1 MKSIKYSRTTVVNIL
16 LMLATLVLSTAT
28 HADNGANTYYVL
40 NPRLSSS
47 TLNVV
52 SLSDDNKIVAGNT
65 TLTLNRNESGIIPG
79 ADLVAGTRI
88 TGTGAFSAGSTLST
102 TDSPVPAGFA
112 GTRFALPRTRPTS
125 RNATPSLKYL
135 YHLLSPEGNATV
147 RIINGT
153 DTQTLAL
160 TQGQVQTFD
169 TGSNSRLAAGINGR
183 LSISVES
190 DRPILLVHEASSIA
204 TGRASDVYPVAPAAK
219 ELWGVRSGSVTV
231 GALEDATTLKVYADD
246 GSRAVYTLN
255 AGEGK
260 SISLNS
266 TGNNAQG
273 AGSALHIISDK
284 PVSAVQFGDGD
295 GGEASAFLSRPMLA
309 THLGI
314 ATDSQYIAI
323 ACTRSNTRI
332 RLRQN
337 NQADQIRFCNGN
349 EKSPGK
355 VFFGSTT
362 NGVQI
367 AAGSTVEA
375 NAPIFAIVE
384 DRVTNAEH
392 NVFGLLEE
400 TSAYYVLNPRL
411 SNGELHV
418 VSLVNN
424 NTIQAGNTL
433 LSLNRHESGVIPS
446 ADLSQGTRISGSGPF
461 SAGSEVN
468 GTDTPPPANLAG
480 KQFVIPY
487 VPFLHSYNLLSPHGD
502 ANVQIANGNS
512 TPQNIALTQG
522 NVLNVPGGFF
532 NTAATLITSDL
543 PILVVY
549 RGGRNAFSTNFTYP
563 VPPATETLR
572 GVNTSTTIIAAQ
584 QVNTTVTVYASNGEP
599 STFVLDAGGRKI
611 IRRPAT
617 LSAQGQG
624 PGLYIVAD
632 KPIAAVQLADGD
644 GREITAYLS
653 DAHLA
658 NHYSIPVD
666 SQYVAITCGQ
676 PNTLIRLRSTT
687 GVTQEQ
693 LCSANGSTP
702 GKAYFGS
709 TTNGVNIS
717 AGSIIESTQPI
728 YLITETSAS
737 NDEHNLFGRAGSIEA
752 FDANAYYIV
761 NPNIS
766 QDSLSVVSLTDN
778 NSIFAG
784 NTQLT
789 LDINQ
794 SGIIP
799 GSDLTPG
806 TRLSGSGA
814 FSAASAANGTDSPVP
829 ATLAGTRF
837 AIPHIRAEH
846 TYYMLSPYSDAVVN
860 ISAGA
865 SASQTVT
872 LTQGQMQA
880 VDAGAEILSA
890 VISSDNPIL
899 IVHEGTRNNGAPLDV
914 YPVVPATTEL
924 WGVQTRNAWI
934 GAVEDNTTVTVYSD
948 TADPQVYTLNAG
960 DIQLNVSTD
969 LNTQG
974 DGLALHI
981 VADKPIAAVQSADG
995 DGVETTAFLDR
1006 KHLATHIGIP
1016 VDSQYISV
1024 ICTEPNTI
1032 VRLSDGEF
1040 VDEERCSASSDGT
1053 QPASVFFGSTTN
1065 GANISSSA
1073 IIEASKPV
1081 YTILES
1087 SAANDEHN
1095 IFGRLGN
1102 DFVLLADIEKPPVPD
1117 PQPDGYTDTGTPL
1130 TLQAGRAAR
1139 AVNTLGMFTLTNRPE
1154 LTILGSGNSAAG
1166 SDDEWNETAVRHVLR
1181 TFAFGGLGVREA
1193 QITQW
1198 AAMSP
1203 QDAIKEI
1210 LNFDESNPLLAPID
1224 PLDDTWMQ
1232 GGTLAAA
1239 ADFWGS
1245 DDSGNTTPQPLR
1257 TLFTA
1262 SVPDQNVGGPSR
1274 NEARFYWHRLVLTPG
1289 MNPFRQYIGLWET
1302 NYHLAVIGPAGD
1314 IRRKLHFYDAIMN
1327 AHASQTSYDQVL
1339 ATAAKAPAV
1348 ALHYGHIRSTYTGG
1362 TCNRCNEDF
1371 AREFHQLYFGIVGEA
1386 DPDYYENVT
1395 IKNSSLAFTGQTILN
1410 QPDLGYFNSATNFR
1424 SDLHFQGP
1432 VEIHHRI
1439 VGGYDMSERLDAM
1452 AAIDIEEPESL
1463 NNLPVIIISGLAD
1476 ENMPEWKKQ
1485 ELRHAWA
1492 TMGRKDFLT
1501 FIRNYAISDLFHFGK
1516 RVFHPN
1522 VFSREVSLAAKAV
1535 RSDAV
1540 KYFFVRAN
1548 GTADR
1553 NLFTRISAAQR
1564 LALFLPEK
1572 GVFGHRTGLEDA
1584 ASTTSYATHFNRI
1597 AQVRSYQSNQGID
1610 WSKFIPPDSGGGW
1623 TAEGLALWFWN
1634 DFYPGE
1640 TDNGFDPLVRANL
1653 LSLLATSQDLARLAE
1668 NRGIAGVSED
1678 TVITEDLLA
1687 SNTALAALVE
1697 SLATTTIDLTDSTA
1711 ENIVALAMNFI
1722 AVTPHA
1728 FADF

>member
-1 MKSIKYSRTTVVNIL
+1 MKNIKYSGTSVVNIL
-16 LMLATLVLSTAT
+16 LMLAALVLPTTA
-28 HADNGANTYYVL
+28 HADNGVDTYYVL
-40 NPRLSSS
+40 NPRLNNS
-47 TLNVV
+47 TLEVV
-52 SLSDDNKIVAGNT
+52 SLADDNKIVAGNT
-65 TLTLNRNESGIIPG
+65 TLTLNKNESGTIPG
-79 ADLVAGTRI
+79 VDLIAGTRI
-88 TGTGAFSAGSTLST
+88 TGTGAFSAGSTLRA
-102 TDSPVPAGFA
+102 TDSPVPAGFG
-112 GTRFALPRTRPTS
+112 GTRFALPRTRPTPG
-125 RNATPSLKYL
+125 NATPSLKYL

-147 RIINGT
+147 RIINGA
-153 DTQTLAL
+153 DIQTLTL

-169 TGSNSRLAAGINGR
+169 TGTSSRLASGTGR

-190 DRPILLVHEASSIA
+190 DLPIFLVHEASSIA
-204 TGRASDVYPVAPAAK
+204 TGRASDVYPVAPAAR
-219 ELWGVRSGSVTV
+219 ELWGVRSGSVIV
-231 GALEDATTLKVYADD
+231 GALENTTTLKVYGDD

-255 AGEGK
+255 AGEGRN
-260 SISLNS
+260 ISLNN

-273 AGSALHIISDK
+273 AGSALHIVSDK
-284 PVSAVQFGDGD
+284 PVSVVQFGDGD

-337 NQADQIRFCNGN
+337 NQPDQIRFCSGG
-349 EKSPGK
+349 KKLPGK

-367 AAGSTVEA
+367 AAGSTIEA

-384 DRVTNAEH
+384 DRATNAEH

-433 LSLNRHESGVIPS
+433 LSLNRHESGVIPA

-461 SAGSEVN
+461 SAGSEID
-468 GTDTPPPANLAG
+468 GTDSPPPANLAG

-502 ANVQIANGNS
+502 ANVQITNGNS
-512 TPQNIALTQG
+512 APQNIALTQG
-522 NVLNVPGGFF
+522 NVLDVPGGFF
-532 NTAATLITSDL
+532 NTAATVITSDL

-549 RGGRNAFSTNFTYP
+549 RGGRNTSSTNFTYP
-563 VPPATETLR
+563 VPPATKTLR
-572 GVNTSTTIIAAQ
+572 GVNTSTTVIAAQ
-584 QVNTTVTVYASNGEP
+584 LDNTTVTVYASSGEP
-599 STFVLDAGGRKI
+599 TTFVLNAGERKL
-611 IRRPAT
+611 IRRPPASST
-617 LSAQGQG
+617 QGQG
-624 PGLYIVAD
+624 PGLYIVANR
-632 KPIAAVQLADGD
+632 PVAAVQLADGD
-644 GREITAYLS
+644 GNEITAYLS
-653 DAHLA
+653 DTHLA

-666 SQYVAITCGQ
+666 SQYIAITCGQ

-687 GVTQEQ
+687 GVTHEQ

-709 TTNGVNIS
+709 ATNGVNIN

-728 YLITETSAS
+728 YLITEASAT
-737 NDEHNLFGRAGSIEA
+737 NDEHNLFGQVGSIEA
-752 FDANAYYIV
+752 FDANTYYIV
-761 NPNIS
+761 SPNIS
-766 QDSLSVVSLTDN
+766 PNSLSVVSLTDN
-778 NSIFAG
+778 NIIFAG

-789 LDINQ
+789 LNINQ

-837 AIPHIRAEH
+837 AIPHIRGQH
-846 TYYMLSPYSDAVVN
+846 TYHMLSPYSDAVVN
-860 ISAGA
+860 ISAGV
-865 SASQTVT
+865 SGSQTIT
-872 LTQGQMQA
+872 LTQGQMQS
-880 VDAGAEILSA
+880 VNAGTETLSA
-890 VISSDNPIL
+890 VINSDNPIL
-899 IVHEGTRNNGAPLDV
+899 IVHESTRNNGTPRDV

-924 WGVQTRNAWI
+924 WGMQTRNAWI

-948 TADPQVYTLNAG
+948 TASPQVYTLNAG
-960 DIQLNVSTD
+960 DIQLNLSTD
-969 LNTQG
+969 LNNQG

-981 VADKPIAAVQSADG
+981 IADKPIAAVQSADG
-995 DGVETTAFLDR
+995 DGIETTAFLDR
-1006 KHLATHIGIP
+1006 EHLATHIGIP

-1024 ICTEPNTI
+1024 ICTEPDTI

-1040 VDEERCSASSDGT
+1040 VDEEHCSASSDGT
-1053 QPASVFFGSTTN
+1053 QPASVYFGSTTNN

-1073 IIEASKPV
+1073 IIETSKPV
-1081 YTILES
+1081 YILLET

-1095 IFGRLGN
+1095 VFGRLGN
-1102 DFVLLADIEKPPVPD
+1102 DFALLADIEKPDEPD
-1117 PQPDGYTDTGTPL
+1117 PQPDGYTDAGTPL
-1130 TLQAGRAAR
+1130 ALQNGRGAR
-1139 AVNTLGMFTLTNRPE
+1139 TVNTLGMFTLTNTSNP
-1154 LTILGSGNSAAG
+1154 TILGSGNISAG

-1181 TFAFGGLGVREA
+1181 TFAFGGLGVRDE
-1193 QITQW
+1193 QVTIW
-1198 AAMSP
+1198 AAMPP

-1245 DDSGNTTPQPLR
+1245 DDSGNTTPQSLR
-1257 TLFTA
+1257 AQFTA
-1262 SVPDQNVGGPSR
+1262 SVPDLGGNTSIR
-1274 NEARFYWHRLVLTPG
+1274 NESRFYWHRLALTPG

-1302 NYHLAVIGPAGD
+1302 NYHLAVAGPTGD
-1314 IRRKLHFYDAIMN
+1314 IRRKLHFYDVVMT
-1327 AHASQTSYDQVL
+1327 AHASQLSYDQVL
-1339 ATAAKAPAV
+1339 ATAARAPAV
-1348 ALHYGHIRSTYTGG
+1348 ALHYGHIRSSFVDGV
-1362 TCNRCNEDF
+1362 CNSCNEDF

-1386 DPDYYENVT
+1386 DPDYFENVT
-1395 IKNSSLAFTGQTILN
+1395 IKNSSLAFTGQRLIN
-1410 QPDLGYFNSATNFR
+1410 QPDLGYFNTLVNFR

-1439 VGGYDMSERLDAM
+1439 AGGYDMSERLDAM
-1452 AAIDIEEPESL
+1452 ASIDIEEPESL
-1463 NNLPVIIISGLAD
+1463 NNLPVIIINGLAD
-1476 ENMPEWKKQ
+1476 ENMPDWKKQ

-1492 TMGRKDFLT
+1492 TMGRKNFLS
-1501 FIRNYAISDLFHFGK
+1501 FIRNYAISDLFHFGE

-1522 VFSREVSLAAKAV
+1522 VFSREVAMAAKAV
-1535 RSDAV
+1535 RSDAA
-1540 KYFFVRAN
+1540 KYFNVDSN
-1548 GTADR
+1548 GIARR
-1553 NLFTRISAAQR
+1553 NLFTRISNGQGLR
-1564 LALFLPEK
+1564 LFIPEK

-1584 ASTTSYATHFNRI
+1584 ASTTSYARHFNVVV
-1597 AQVRSYQSNQGID
+1597 QSRSYRNDQGID

-1623 TAEGLALWFWN
+1623 TAQSIVLWLWN

-1640 TDNGFDPLVRANL
+1640 TDNGFDTLIRASL
-1653 LSLLATSQDLARLAE
+1653 LSLLAANQDLARLAE
-1668 NRGIAGVSED
+1668 NRGITGINED
-1678 TVITEDLLA
+1678 TIITEDLLT
-1687 SNTALAALVE
+1687 SNTELAALVE
-1697 SLATTTIDLTDSTA
+1697 SLSTTAIDLTTNGA
-1711 ENIVALAMNFI
+1711 ENRVTMAMSFI
-1722 AVTPHA
+1722 ATTPYA